1 MNNQA
6 LLKKYVTGTCTPS
19 ELNQVLQYIAT
30 PKGQAALEHLMEE
43 AKQTAQ
49 YPPLDQSVS
58 QRIYQRL
65 EFSMNRRRAWMVS
78 KVAASVLLL
87 LLGGIFLYTWLREEA
102 ITYAT
107 DYGETKTVVLPDSS
121 TVILNANSRL
131 TLSDDWSQMREVW
144 LEGEAYFQVNKI
156 KNATLPASEEYIK
169 FVVRTDRLNVEVL
182 GTEFNVRQR
191 PEKTAV
197 LLKSGKVRLSLHD
210 QPDTLSMQPGEL
222 VTLRSQSL
230 QLDKEKVDPEP
241 YTAWTEHRLVFEG
254 ETLQEIARIIE
265 DTYGY
270 KVIIQ
275 DENLR
280 SKRFQGS
287 VPAEDLDILLD
298 GLSVTFDMHITKL
311 DRQIIIQP

>member
-6 LLKKYVTGTCTPS
+6 LLKKYVAGTCTPS
-19 ELNQVLQYIAT
+19 ELHQVLQYIAT
-30 PKGQAALEHLMEE
+30 PEGQAALEHLME
-43 AKQTAQ
+43 ARQTAHDA
-49 YPPLDQSVS
+49 PLDRSVS
-58 QRIYQRL
+58 QRIYRRL
-65 EFSMNRRRAWMVS
+65 RVKMRRSQAWTLS

-87 LLGGIFLYTWLREEA
+87 LLGGSFLYTWLTESTT
-102 ITYAT
+102 TYAT

-121 TVILNANSRL
+121 TVFLNANSRL
-131 TLSDDWSQMREVW
+131 TLSDDWSQTREVW
-144 LEGEAYFQVNKI
+144 LEGEAYFQVNKV
-156 KNATLPASEEYIK
+156 KNATHPVSQAYIK
-169 FVVRTDRLNVEVL
+169 FVVRTERLNVEVI

-210 QPDTLSMQPGEL
+210 QPDTLSIQPGEL
-222 VTLRSQSL
+222 ITLRSQSL
-230 QLDKEKVDPEP
+230 QLDKEKVDPEL

-280 SKRFQGS
+280 NQRFQGS

-298 GLSVTFDMHITKL
+298 GLSETFDMHIT
-311 DRQIIIQP
+311 RQNQQIIIQP